1 MTTATA
7 TATAT
12 ATFAKPATRRS
23 WKQIIR
29 RAFETLGKHYS
40 HGPYML

>member
-7 TATAT
+7 TATFA
-12 ATFAKPATRRS
+12 AKPVATPA
-23 WKQIIR
+23 WKRILR

>member
-1 MTTATA
+1 MTTITAKMIVPAATPVA
-7 TATAT
+7 A
-12 ATFAKPATRRS
+12 RRS
-23 WKQIIR
+23 WKQILR

>member
-1 MTTATA
+1 MTTTTKTA
-7 TATAT
+7 
-12 ATFAKPATRRS
+12 S
-23 WKQIIR
+23 WKRIIR

>member
-7 TATAT
+7 TYAAKP
-12 ATFAKPATRRS
+12 AKPATTSS
-23 WKQIIR
+23 WKRIIR

>member
-1 MTTATA
+1 MTT
-7 TATAT
+7 
-12 ATFAKPATRRS
+12 FAAKLIVPAPATSRS

>member
-7 TATAT
+7 TFA
-12 ATFAKPATRRS
+12 AKPATTPA
-23 WKQIIR
+23 WKRILR

>member
-1 MTTATA
+1 MTTTKTA
-7 TATAT
+7 T
-12 ATFAKPATRRS
+12 
-23 WKQIIR
+23 WKRIIR

>member
-7 TATAT
+7 TFA
-12 ATFAKPATRRS
+12 AKPATRRS
-23 WKQIIR
+23 WKHIIR